1 MIINKIDIAQYV
13 HASLEIMDRDC
24 KIMRGDK
31 PYIFT
36 DMFSGTGLDQV
47 VDWIKSE
54 LLFEE
59 LES

>member
-1 MIINKIDIAQYV
+1 MDIAEYV
-13 HASLEIMDRDC
+13 HTDLNIMDKDS
-24 KIMRGDK
+24 KMMRGDK

-47 VDWIKSE
+47 VQWIKTE

-59 LES
+59 CKNG